1 MTPTRSNAVRHITP
15 TIVVVLVAG
24 ALVVC
29 GLVTPA
35 HGREPRSSHDDS
47 RAVAL
52 LYRAMSAP
60 DRLTYTGTQYVSS
73 WSVLDR
79 SRSTS
84 AIVQLR
90 HSDGTTM
97 LAVDHGERAVMV
109 PEQAGSWLA
118 GDGGPIGLLVKA
130 YEVEFLGHAR
140 IAGRPADIV
149 GARRPD
155 GSLAARLWL
164 DSEYALA
171 LRREVYDEA
180 GHAVSASAFVEIDI
194 ALAESRFVGVAP
206 RTTAARAGLAPSVS
220 GLSHADLA
228 AMRADGWRCP
238 SELAGNLMLYEATRH
253 GGAVQLSYSD
263 GVATVSVFEQYG
275 RLDPDSLD
283 GFDRTAHGDG
293 VVYTSAGPPSQ
304 FVWATDD
311 GRVITVVADGSLE
324 GVESVLEEYPPG
336 EVGTS
341 SGLIQRIGRGAKKL
355 VSWLNPFD

>member
-1 MTPTRSNAVRHITP
+1 MTPTRSAVVRHITP

-24 ALVVC
+24 VLVVG
-29 GLVTPA
+29 GLVAPA
-35 HGREPRSSHDDS
+35 HSRERSGHDDS

-60 DRLTYTGTQYVSS
+60 ARLTYTGTQYVSA

-84 AIVQLR
+84 VIVQLR
-90 HSDGTTM
+90 HSDGMTM
-97 LAVDHGERAVMV
+97 LAVDHGEQAVTL

-118 GDGGPIGLLVKA
+118 GEGGPIGLLVKA
-130 YEVEFLGHAR
+130 YDVEFLGQASV
-140 IAGRPADIV
+140 AGRPVDIV

-194 ALAESRFVGVAP
+194 APAESRYVGVTP
-206 RTTAARAGLAPSVS
+206 RTTAWTAGPAPSVS
-220 GLSHADLA
+220 RLSHADLA

-238 SELAGNLMLYEATRH
+238 SELGDDLMLYEVARH
-253 GGAVQLSYSD
+253 GGAIQMSYSD

-275 RLDPDSLD
+275 RLDPHTLD
-283 GFDRTAHGDG
+283 GFDKTEHGG
-293 VVYTSAGPPSQ
+293 WVVYTSLGPPSQ

-324 GVESVLEEYPPG
+324 GVDSVLEEYPPG

-341 SGLIQRIGRGAKKL
+341 SGLVHRIGRGAKKL